1 MTAKYVYLNPS
12 CRITRVRRLPAP
24 GKVLVTNGQPVTTNE
39 VIASI
44 ELPEKHLELNILDQL
59 EVDLLR
65 VDKTLAVRVGDPV
78 GVGTLIA
85 RKSGLLAKTVTS
97 PVDGRIVE
105 ITNGKVIVEHG
116 SNPIVVKAGFTGTV
130 REVIPNYGAIITS
143 GGALL
148 QGVWGN
154 QRMAEGLMI
163 CIARNRIEELAP
175 ERMDVSLR
183 GSVVFGGPCMKSEV
197 LHRAEEIPLRGMVIS
212 GIAPDLLEYASGM
225 TIPIMVLV
233 GIGKAVYDEHTFNII
248 STMDKRVACVNATAW
263 DRCLGS
269 RPEIVI
275 PKREETLLS
284 ESPEEAEYKV
294 GQLVRILQ
302 SPLWETARIKTL
314 LPEERVF
321 PSGSVAQ
328 SAICTLGNGEE
339 IAQPLVNLEVIL

>member
-78 GVGTLIA
+78 GAGTLIA